1 MKNESALQDMESIC
15 ANCENAVII
24 NESDIC
30 ICSIRGAVA
39 ARSSCRRFSPDMLK
53 IAPLTRIT
61 PENGETT
68 LLEI

>member
-1 MKNESALQDMESIC
+1 MKKQGLNEPESIC
-15 ANCENAVII
+15 ANCENAVVIH
-24 NESDIC
+24 ESDIC

-39 ARSSCRRFSPDMLK
+39 ARVCCRRFRPDMLK
-53 IAPLTRIT
+53 ISPLTRIT